1 MTPIEQN
8 RNYKNLHLL
17 LRGMTPIEKSIIVT
31 DVNGNTIGSTFPKR
45 AKGLVKNGRA
55 EYVSDC
61 KIRLLFTHALTVTDD
76 ITEDLNM
83 SKVINFNARDYK
95 TDFSCT
101 DNTCER
107 MFLSTSTGITEVWEI
122 GDISGNCSQIFCEKK
137 LDTNTDYIL
146 RFAVSDKSD
155 SDNSAKSLV
164 WIYHTDGYENTEAAW
179 EDRFTFPLNN
189 NLFEPILCKKDKIGI
204 IRIFEL
210 PFNTGDFSDWRFVFS
225 SQNVVSRFF
234 TAGSNESYS
243 AMEDAVIDT
252 IQNTDNNSKS
262 DKSSFFD
269 FENSDESVSFKI
281 LNLSDK
287 EQVGSVLTE
296 LAKLS
301 ETGAEI
307 NIKSYPLSV

>member
-1 MTPIEQN
+1 MTPIG
-8 RNYKNLHLL
+8 KN
-17 LRGMTPIEKSIIVT
+17 IIVT

-61 KIRLLFTHALTVTDD
+61 KIKLLFTHASTVTDD

-107 MFLSTSTGITEVWEI
+107 MFLSTSSGITEVWEI
-122 GDISGNCSQIFCEKK
+122 GDVSGNNSQIFCEKQ

-146 RFAVSDKSD
+146 RFAVSDRYD
-155 SDNSAKSLV
+155 SNNSAKSLV
-164 WIYHTDGYENTEAAW
+164 WIYHTDGYEKKEAAW
-179 EDRFTFPLNN
+179 EDRFTFPLND
-189 NLFEPILCKKDKIGI
+189 NLFEPIFCKKDKIGI

-225 SQNVVSRFF
+225 SQNTVSRFF

-243 AMEDAVIDT
+243 SMEDAV
-252 IQNTDNNSKS
+252 TDIISENDIGSKTGGA
-262 DKSSFFD
+262 SFFD

-281 LNLSDK
+281 LKLSDK
-287 EQVGSVLTE
+287 EQVGSALTE
-296 LAKLS
+296 LVKLT

-307 NIKSYPLSV
+307 DIKSFPLSI